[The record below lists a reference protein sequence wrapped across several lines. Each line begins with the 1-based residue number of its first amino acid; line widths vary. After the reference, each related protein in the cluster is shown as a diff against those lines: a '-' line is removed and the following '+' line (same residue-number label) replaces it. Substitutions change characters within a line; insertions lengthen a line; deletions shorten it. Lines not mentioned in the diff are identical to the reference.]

1 MTSAEKIHEDFAPEW
16 ETYLQNMVPVFKEY
30 YRKVVEEVT
39 KETPVYLFRYED
51 QTIDAHDTTLELFRF
66 MFD

>member
-16 ETYLQNMVPVFKEY
+16 EAYLQNMVLVFKEF

-39 KETPVYLFRYED
+39 KETPVYFFRYED
-51 QTIDAHDTTLELFRF
+51 QTIDARDTTLEFFRF
-66 MFD
+66 MLD